1 MLQRALVI
9 FENEKISPKAVTYAR
24 ELALRMDSEI
34 TLLMLVEMPFSDRAF
49 IGSKRHAIKDLEE
62 RTRKVLSEC
71 SVEFLKQ
78 GIVVSAALRIGA
90 PVQEFLKFLA
100 ERPPFHL
107 IIWGSSDDH
116 PKPGQ
121 TLKNHWI
128 SKVAGNLECPLV
140 TVSGKGGR
148 RVTPLGEIAHK
159 SA

>member
-49 IGSKRHAIKDLEE
+49 IRSKRHAIKDLEE
-62 RTRKVLSEC
+62 RMGKVLSEC
-71 SVEFLKQ
+71 SAEFLKQ

-90 PVQEFLKFLA
+90 PHQEFLKFLA
-100 ERPPFHL
+100 ERPPFHI
-107 IIWGSSDDH
+107 IIWGSSDDR
-116 PKPGQ
+116 PGEGQ
-121 TLKNHWI
+121 SLKNHWI
-128 SKVAGNLECPLV
+128 GRVAGNLECPLV
-140 TVSGKGGR
+140 TVSGKGGGKLTR
-148 RVTPLGEIAHK
+148 PGEGVHK